1 MQDKNIHSKHKCI
14 NCGGNC
20 EFNKLK
26 VSVSVNMLESP
37 LDTFTRYQKYLQH
50 NNEIGNLEIRVC
62 SNCGMYHIYKD
73 NIEIYPGLLDT
84 PEPHQNMPDTVKEI
98 YNESREIF
106 SKSPRA
112 AAALL
117 RLGLQ
122 ILCKELG
129 EKGKDIN
136 NDIHKLHE
144 KGLDQRIINSL
155 DIVRV
160 IGNEAVHPG
169 EIDLND
175 NKEIALNLFNI
186 MNMIIED
193 TIASKI
199 RNTHIEEMYRNLP
212 QSKLN
217 AIKYRD
223 K

>member
-106 SKSPRA
+106 SKSPR
-112 AAALL
+112 LLPLYL
-117 RLGLQ
+117 RLGHFKF
-122 ILCKELG
+122 CVK
-129 EKGKDIN
+129 N
-136 NDIHKLHE
+136 
-144 KGLDQRIINSL
+144 
-155 DIVRV
+155 
-160 IGNEAVHPG
+160 
-169 EIDLND
+169 
-175 NKEIALNLFNI
+175 
-186 MNMIIED
+186 
-193 TIASKI
+193 
-199 RNTHIEEMYRNLP
+199 
-212 QSKLN
+212 
-217 AIKYRD
+217 
-223 K
+223 

>member
-1 MQDKNIHSKHKCI
+1 
-14 NCGGNC
+14 
-20 EFNKLK
+20 
-26 VSVSVNMLESP
+26 
-37 LDTFTRYQKYLQH
+37 
-50 NNEIGNLEIRVC
+50 
-62 SNCGMYHIYKD
+62 MYHIYKD

-160 IGNEAVHPG
+160 IGN
-169 EIDLND
+169 
-175 NKEIALNLFNI
+175 
-186 MNMIIED
+186 
-193 TIASKI
+193 
-199 RNTHIEEMYRNLP
+199 
-212 QSKLN
+212 
-217 AIKYRD
+217 
-223 K
+223 

>member
-1 MQDKNIHSKHKCI
+1 
-14 NCGGNC
+14 
-20 EFNKLK
+20 
-26 VSVSVNMLESP
+26 MLESP